1 MEPRALHDLAEATH
15 VTTGLRC
22 HMVLNTKTFKN
33 VYVCLFPCAC
43 IHVQCPWTP
52 EEGVRPL
59 GTWSGCERSHFGAG
73 ILCEQQVLLTAKPSL
88 CPLATL
94 CSLFPMSP
102 DRPAPSPLQ
111 EAVTPGCLPGCCS
124 VPICPSSHIM
134 YSQALS

>member
-94 CSLFPMSP
+94 QSSGLWGLQAASCKPNWLLSCSLMRDGGLHRGASQSP
-102 DRPAPSPLQ
+102 GFVPS
-111 EAVTPGCLPGCCS
+111 G
-124 VPICPSSHIM
+124 
-134 YSQALS
+134 